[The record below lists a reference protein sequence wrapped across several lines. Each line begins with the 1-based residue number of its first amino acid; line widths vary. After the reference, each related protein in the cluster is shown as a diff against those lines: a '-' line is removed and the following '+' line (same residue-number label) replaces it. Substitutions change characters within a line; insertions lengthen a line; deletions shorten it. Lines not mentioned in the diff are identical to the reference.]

1 MNAMLPAHLSD
12 TLNSLGDAARALT
25 EEVRT
30 ESQRRDA
37 EIQAAAK
44 MARATADSARR
55 QNQFV
60 LALLAVVAVLVAS
73 LLTIVVQN
81 RLRSNQN
88 AEILRQTAQTSARI
102 ADCTTVGGAC
112 YEQGV
117 ARQSDAIRT
126 LVRAIIYVAPC
137 SQITDTDEELEDCV
151 MRRLLEPS
159 PAPGASAT
167 PAPTPQPAP
176 SD

>member
-1 MNAMLPAHLSD
+1 MNAMLPAHLSE
-12 TLNSLGDAARALT
+12 TLNNLGDAARALT
-25 EEVRT
+25 DEVRT
-30 ESQRRDA
+30 ESERREA
-37 EIQAAAK
+37 EAQAAVA
-44 MARATADSARR
+44 AARR
-55 QNQFV
+55 QNRFV
-60 LALLAVVAVLVAS
+60 LALLTVVAVLVAF
-73 LLTIVVQN
+73 LLTVVVQN

-88 AEILRQTAQTSARI
+88 SEILRQTALTSARI

-151 MRRLLEPS
+151 MRRLLESSPAPGVT
-159 PAPGASAT
+159 PAPGASVT